1 MRNWLNSGISALRDG
16 VICVP
21 EIMPLFLQEG
31 RLWWSPSLLA
41 GLSKMAVGFVGQTT
55 RLCSQF
61 SSIFE
66 EREHRSQL
74 LHRPF
79 QLRNRIRRK
88 LLWLRQVLSVFDRF
102 FLEPFEAGE
111 LELAILHYPD
121 GEAPPAVFLRVA
133 GLARVRYCA
142 GICAA
147 SGRKALFFRGT

>member
-1 MRNWLNSGISALRDG
+1 MRKCAAKAQI
-16 VICVP
+16 
-21 EIMPLFLQEG
+21 
-31 RLWWSPSLLA
+31 
-41 GLSKMAVGFVGQTT
+41 LSKCRIRHSSQSAYFDAVALSTA
-55 RLCSQF
+55 
-61 SSIFE
+61 
-66 EREHRSQL
+66 
-74 LHRPF
+74 PF

-88 LLWLRQVLSVFDRF
+88 LLWLRQVVSVFDRF